1 MIDGNSIHFTHPTHG
16 YNPAS
21 ISNASESKYTL
32 LHMERDY
39 QPTHFKSSRDM
50 LGFFIMAL

>member
-1 MIDGNSIHFTHPTHG
+1 MIDGNSVHFTHPTHG